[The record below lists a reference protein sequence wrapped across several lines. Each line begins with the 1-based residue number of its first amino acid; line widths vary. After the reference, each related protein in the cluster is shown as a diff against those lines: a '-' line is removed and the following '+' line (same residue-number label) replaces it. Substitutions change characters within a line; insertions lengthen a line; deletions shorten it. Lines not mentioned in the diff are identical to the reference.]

1 MMKERRNIRQARLQA
16 AKRKAE
22 NRKLYADIAIIM
34 GHSYWWLLNFVRDC
48 FVHWQIG
55 SSQMTDEELKKAIDD
70 QAAKRGAEEALKN
83 IGLADDEAYQDMRE
97 LRCCSTH
104 GGTKKTI
111 ARTFLQFATTAVLS
125 AVLAIIWMQE
135 KSLGG

>member
-1 MMKERRNIRQARLQA
+1 
-16 AKRKAE
+16 
-22 NRKLYADIAIIM
+22 
-34 GHSYWWLLNFVRDC
+34 
-48 FVHWQIG
+48 
-55 SSQMTDEELKKAIDD
+55 MTDEELKKAID
-70 QAAKRGAEEALKN
+70 QAAKRGAEQALKN

-97 LRCCSTH
+97 LRMLLDSWR
-104 GGTKKTI
+104 GTKKTI